1 MRGYTARGVS
11 VYGDGGEFIRRLRNS
26 CFFVAGCD
34 KYEDIQEITT
44 IFMCF
49 LNTLTVFFDRV
60 YPASILRA
68 AEYTHMECMRR
79 KSSVYGGNR
88 VYPAKLEC
96 IRPFRARQINSP
108 H

>member
-1 MRGYTARGVS
+1 
-11 VYGDGGEFIRRLRNS
+11 
-26 CFFVAGCD
+26 
-34 KYEDIQEITT
+34 
-44 IFMCF
+44 MCF
-49 LNTLTVFFDRV
+49 LNTLIVFFDRV

-68 AEYTHMECMRR
+68 AEYTHMECMRQ